1 MSNTKPIICKPIKYQ
16 IYQIPN
22 LTFTNISNNKYIKQ
36 EVKGPLWAQL
46 LGGDPSGLLDFFTPF
61 GRSGRVTHA
70 TEQRLDSALEKSKKN
85 HREIPEQSKR
95 NTEITEKS
103 QNNRKEIQKIQNF
116 TKNQNLMKIWF
127 FLQKSPPKLLK
138 FDFFSFS
145 KIQHTTK

>member
-95 NTEITEKS
+95 NTEITEK
-103 QNNRKEIQKIQNF
+103 
-116 TKNQNLMKIWF
+116 
-127 FLQKSPPKLLK
+127 
-138 FDFFSFS
+138 
-145 KIQHTTK
+145 

>member
-127 FLQKSPPKLLK
+127 FLQKSPPKILK

>member
-36 EVKGPLWAQL
+36 EVKGPLRAQL

-103 QNNRKEIQKIQNF
+103 QRNPRTIEKKSKKYKISP
-116 TKNQNLMKIWF
+116 KI
-127 FLQKSPPKLLK
+127 
-138 FDFFSFS
+138 
-145 KIQHTTK
+145 KI